1 MTFLD
6 ILANKGIIDRYAI
19 DDILEKVAESD
30 MTVDEVLD
38 GQDIDAD
45 AVRAAKSEF
54 FNIPEAVIDADTIR
68 YESLRFLPEE
78 SARLYRAISF
88 DITDEGVVKVGL
100 VDPGNTQVINALQF
114 IFSKNNT
121 RYELYVISF
130 TDFQRVMQTYMQS
143 PTSSGTTADPNA
155 LDGGALDSM
164 AEEQLKDLETI
175 LEESDKD
182 QAIDENMI
190 VEDAPIAKRVGVI
203 LINAIDGGA
212 SDIHIEHT
220 PDNVR
225 VRVRVDGELHTS
237 YTLPRDVRNM
247 VVARIKILAN
257 LKLDERRKP
266 QDGRFFAKVHGRKV
280 DFRVSTMPTAFGEK
294 VVIRILDPGKGI
306 GALEETGMTKMHLDV
321 VNKILQ
327 RPYGMILITGP
338 TGSGKSTTLY
348 SMLNSLD
355 RETRNV
361 VSLEDPIEYNI
372 PGVNQSQVR
381 PEIGYTFANG
391 LRSILRQDPDV
402 IMVGEIRDKETAEL
416 AIQAA
421 LTGHL
426 VFSTLHTN
434 TAIGAI
440 PRLIDMGID
449 PYLIA
454 PTLIMT
460 MGQRLARRICSD
472 AAVENTDSGVQG
484 FINKQFEDL
493 PQRFREA
500 LPLNQPVNDA
510 KPTASCPVGT
520 KGRVGV
526 FEVLEITDDIERMIL
541 NSPTEPD
548 IYQLAR
554 SKGLLTMKE
563 DAIFKSMQGLI
574 PWSEVNK
581 L

>member
-6 ILANKGIIDRYAI
+6 ILANKGVIDRYAI
-19 DDILEKVAESD
+19 DDILEKVSESD
-30 MTVDEVLD
+30 MTLDQVLV
-38 GQDIDAD
+38 GQNIDAD

-54 FNIPEAVIDADTIR
+54 FKIPEAVINVDDIR
-68 YESLRFLPEE
+68 YESLRYLPEA
-78 SARLYRAISF
+78 SARLYQAISF
-88 DITDEGVVKVGL
+88 GVTEEGVVKVGL
-100 VDPGNTQVINALQF
+100 VDPGNAQVMNALQF
-114 IFSKNNT
+114 IFSKNST
-121 RYELYVISF
+121 AYEPYVISY
-130 TDFQRVMQTYMQS
+130 TDFQSVMQTYVQS
-143 PTSSGTTADPNA
+143 PSSLSMDSGS
-155 LDGGALDSM
+155 GALDSM
-164 AEEQLKDLETI
+164 AEDQLKDLETI
-175 LEESDKD
+175 LDEADKD
-182 QAIDENMI
+182 QVIDENMI

-225 VRVRVDGELHTS
+225 VRVRVDGQLHTS

-247 VVARIKILAN
+247 VVARVKILAN

-306 GALEETGMTKMHLDV
+306 GTIEETGMTKMHLDV
-321 VNKILQ
+321 VNKILG
-327 RPYGMILITGP
+327 RPYGLILITGP

-348 SMLNSLD
+348 SMLSELD

-372 PGVNQSQVR
+372 TGVNQSQVR
-381 PEIGYTFANG
+381 PEIGYTFATG

-454 PTLIMT
+454 PTLILT
-460 MGQRLARRICSD
+460 MGQRLARRICPD
-472 AAVENTDSGVQG
+472 AAVQNTDPGVQG
-484 FINKQFEDL
+484 FIDKQFEDL

-500 LPLNQPVNDA
+500 LPLDRPVHDA

-526 FEVLEITDDIERMIL
+526 FEVLEITDEIERMIL
-541 NSPTEPD
+541 SSPTEQD
-548 IYQLAR
+548 IYALAR
-554 SKGLLTMKE
+554 SKGLISMKE
-563 DAIFKSMQGLI
+563 DAIFKSMQGLL

>member
-6 ILANKGIIDRYAI
+6 ILANKGIIDHYSI
-19 DDILEKVAESD
+19 DDILEKVAQSD
-30 MTVDEVLD
+30 MTVDEVLA

-54 FNIPEAVIDADTIR
+54 FHIPEAVIEVDTIR
-68 YESLRFLPEE
+68 YESLRFLPEQ

-88 DITDEGVVKVGL
+88 DVTDEGVVKVGL
-100 VDPGNTQVINALQF
+100 VDPGNAQVTNALQF
-114 IFSKNNT
+114 IFSKNQT
-121 RYELYVISF
+121 TYELYVISF
-130 TDFQRVMQTYMQS
+130 NDFQKVMQTYLQS
-143 PTSSGTTADPNA
+143 SSGGSSSDT
-155 LDGGALDSM
+155 LEGGALDSM
-164 AEEQLKDLETI
+164 AEDQLKDLETI
-175 LEESDKD
+175 LEETDKD
-182 QAIDENMI
+182 QVVDENMI
-190 VEDAPIAKRVGVI
+190 VEDAPIAKRVGII

-225 VRVRVDGELHTS
+225 VRVRVDGQLHTS
-237 YTLPRDVRNM
+237 YTLPREVRNM

-306 GALEETGMTKMHLDV
+306 GTLEETGMTDMHLSV
-321 VNKILQ
+321 VKKIIG
-327 RPYGMILITGP
+327 RPYGLILITGP

-372 PGVNQSQVR
+372 SGVNQSQVR
-381 PEIGYTFANG
+381 PEIGYTFATG
-391 LRSILRQDPDV
+391 LRSILRQDPDI

-440 PRLIDMGID
+440 PRLIDRGID

-460 MGQRLARRICSD
+460 MGQRLARRICTD
-472 AAVENTDSGVQG
+472 AAVENDDPGVQG
-484 FINKQFEDL
+484 FISKQFEDL
-493 PQRFREA
+493 PQRFREV
-500 LPLNQPVNDA
+500 LPLSQPVHDA

-526 FEVLEITDDIERMIL
+526 FEVLEISDEIERMIL

-548 IYQLAR
+548 IYALAR
-554 SKGLLTMKE
+554 SKGMISMKE
-563 DAIFKSMQGLI
+563 DAIFKSMQGLL

>member
-1 MTFLD
+1 MSFLD
-6 ILANKGIIDRYAI
+6 ILANKGALDRYAI
-19 DDILEKVAESD
+19 DDVLEKVAETD
-30 MTVDEVLD
+30 MSIDEVLD
-38 GQDIDAD
+38 AQEIDPDI
-45 AVRAAKSEF
+45 VRAAKSEF
-54 FNIPEAVIDADTIR
+54 FNIPEAVIDPDAIR
-68 YESLRFLPEE
+68 YESLRFIPEA
-78 SARLYRAISF
+78 SARLYQAIAF
-88 DITDEGVVKVGL
+88 DVTPEGVVKVGL
-100 VDPGNTQVINALQF
+100 VDPGNSQVINALQF
-114 IFSKNNT
+114 IFSKNQT
-121 RYELYVISF
+121 PYELFVISYK
-130 TDFQRVMQTYMQS
+130 DFKDIMQTYVQS
-143 PTSSGTTADPNA
+143 PTSLSGDSEESI
-155 LDGGALDSM
+155 GGPLDSI
-164 AEEQLKDLETI
+164 AEDQLKDLETI
-175 LEESDKD
+175 LEDADAADQSIDK
-182 QAIDENMI
+182 NMI

-220 PDNVR
+220 SDNVR

-237 YTLPRDVRNM
+237 YTLPKEVRNM
-247 VVARIKILAN
+247 VVARVKILAN

-294 VVIRILDPGKGI
+294 VVIRILDPGRGI
-306 GALEETGMTKMHLDV
+306 GTLDETGMTAFNLETVRKMI
-321 VNKILQ
+321 K

-348 SMLNSLD
+348 SMLQELD
-355 RETRNV
+355 RETHNV

-372 PGVNQSQVR
+372 NGVNQSQVR

-391 LRSILRQDPDV
+391 LRSILRQDPDI

-434 TAIGAI
+434 TSIGAV

-460 MGQRLARRICSD
+460 MGQRLARRICDD
-472 AAVENTDSGVQG
+472 AAIQNTDPGVQG
-484 FINKQFEDL
+484 LISKQFEDL

-500 LPLNQPVNDA
+500 LPLNQPVHDA
-510 KPTASCPVGT
+510 QPTASCPVGT

-526 FEVLEITDDIERMIL
+526 FEVLEIDDEIERMIL
-541 NSPTEPD
+541 NSPTEQD
-548 IYQLAR
+548 IYELAR
-554 SKGLLTMKE
+554 SRGFITMKE
-563 DAIFKSMQGLI
+563 DGIFKSMQGLI

>member
-19 DDILEKVAESD
+19 DDILEKVAETD
-30 MTVDEVLD
+30 MTVDEVLL

-54 FNIPEAVIDADTIR
+54 FNIPEAVVDTDNIR

-88 DITDEGVVKVGL
+88 DVTPEGVVKVGL
-100 VDPGNTQVINALQF
+100 VDPGNTQVTNALQF
-114 IFSKNNT
+114 IFSKNQT
-121 RYELYVISF
+121 TYELYVISF
-130 TDFQRVMQTYMQS
+130 TDFQKVMQTYLQS
-143 PTSSGTTADPNA
+143 SASSSVSDPNA
-155 LDGGALDSM
+155 LDGATLDSM

-182 QAIDENMI
+182 QTIDENMI

-306 GALEETGMTKMHLDV
+306 GALEETGMNKMHLDLV
-321 VNKILQ
+321 KKILG

-348 SMLNSLD
+348 SMLNALD

-372 PGVNQSQVR
+372 SGVNQSQVR
-381 PEIGYTFANG
+381 PEIGYTFASG

-460 MGQRLARRICSD
+460 MGQRLARRICPD

-500 LPLNQPVNDA
+500 LPLNQSVHDA

-526 FEVLEITDDIERMIL
+526 FEVLEITDEIERMIL
-541 NSPTEPD
+541 SSPTEPD
-548 IYQLAR
+548 IYEFAR
-554 SKGLLTMKE
+554 SKGFITMKE
-563 DAIFKSMQGLI
+563 DAIFKSMQGLL